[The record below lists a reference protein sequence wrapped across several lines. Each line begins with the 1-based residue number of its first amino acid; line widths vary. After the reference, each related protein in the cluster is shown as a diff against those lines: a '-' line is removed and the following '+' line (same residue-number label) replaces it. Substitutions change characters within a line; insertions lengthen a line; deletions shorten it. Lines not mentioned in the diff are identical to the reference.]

1 MERIDKIIAS
11 QGQYSRKEV
20 KALIAKHGADRL
32 SEVPET
38 EYAALLADAE
48 VLG

>member
-1 MERIDKIIAS
+1 MP
-11 QGQYSRKEV
+11 
-20 KALIAKHGADRL
+20 KACAQSIVEKHGADRL